1 MQISKYF
8 LIYLCICL
16 SLTACD
22 QASDNS
28 SEEIEPGSG
37 EYYFQ
42 QGLKSKLPAEM
53 LANFKYGLTSSRID
67 NDTVH
72 LKLLDGVI
80 YSFNQLRYYDS
91 SLVYSSKMIDQS
103 RIYENI
109 HFEATGFYRKAII
122 HRSLNDYKEYFRNA
136 FISRKLH
143 LMDGDSAKAGRRTI
157 EMADAQSRLTD
168 YTGAQQTAAEALKLL
183 DPIDSTYFSTAY
195 NIIATAYRNQG
206 FQSDAIREWRNAL
219 AFAANIKD
227 SLSNLNN
234 IALSLQDQKN
244 YDEAIAVFKSILR
257 RSDSTN
263 ILSKARFLDNL
274 AYTRWLQD
282 STANMEVELLEA
294 RNIRLLNNGKNGLLA
309 SYDHL
314 ANYYRNS
321 DENISKLYADSL
333 LLTARELNSKS
344 AQLNAIEKLI
354 QLSPLESIK
363 ELSTRY
369 IQLSDSIRTESI
381 QAKNMFAKITFDEEQ
396 KELEIDQLQDQ
407 TALQAIEKEQLQDQ
421 IIILSLGSLL
431 VLVSGGFGFY
441 YLRQRHTRDKIREA
455 HRTESRI
462 SKKIHDELAND
473 VYNVMSS
480 MDTIATNMLMDKLEN
495 IYNRTRNISREN
507 SSIPTGPDF
516 LPHLLSTLSSS
527 LPADARLI
535 LRGENS
541 INWKSLSPEKKIIL
555 YRVLQEIM
563 INMNKHSEAS
573 LVAIVFSEE
582 NKNLQVQYSD
592 NGIGTSRQSL
602 KAGNGFLNME
612 NRILSIKGKL
622 NFETEQEKGL
632 KVLIQVPI

>member
-8 LIYLCICL
+8 LSYLCLCL
-16 SLTACD
+16 SLIACD
-22 QASDNS
+22 QASENN
-28 SEEIEPGSG
+28 SEEIKPGTG

-42 QGLKSKLPAEM
+42 QGLKAKDAPVMLKTFKEG
-53 LANFKYGLTSSRID
+53 LANGKFN
-67 NDTVH
+67 NDTIS
-72 LKLLDGVI
+72 LWLLDGII
-80 YSFNQLRYYDS
+80 YSNNRLKKYDS
-91 SLVYSSKMIDQS
+91 SMVYSDQMIEKARS
-103 RIYENI
+103 TNNT
-109 HFEATGFYRKAII
+109 HFEALGYYRKAII
-122 HRSLNDYKEYFRNA
+122 HRSLNNYKEHFRNA
-136 FISRKLH
+136 FVSKELH
-143 LMDGDSAKAGRRTI
+143 LANGDSANAGERAI
-157 EMADAQSRLTD
+157 EMANAQSRLTD
-168 YTGAQQTAAEALKLL
+168 YTGAQETAAEALKLL

-206 FQSDAIREWRNAL
+206 FYKDAVIEWQNAL
-219 AFAANIKD
+219 RFAANVKD

-244 YDEAIAVFKSILR
+244 YNEAIAVFENILR
-257 RSDSTN
+257 RSESTN

-282 STANMEVELLEA
+282 STTNVEDELLEA
-294 RNIRLLNNGKNGLLA
+294 RNIRLLNKGKNGLLA

-321 DENISKLYADSL
+321 DEYISKLYADSL
-333 LLTARELNSKS
+333 FLTARELNSKS
-344 AQLNAIEKLI
+344 AQLNAMEKLI
-354 QLSPLESIK
+354 QLSPMESVK

-369 IQLSDSIRTESI
+369 IELSDSIRTESI

-473 VYNVMSS
+473 VYNVMSG
-480 MDTIATNMLMDKLEN
+480 MDTIAPNTLMDKLEN

-507 SSIPTGPDF
+507 SSIPTGADY

-563 INMNKHSEAS
+563 INMNKHSKAS

-582 NKNLQVQYSD
+582 NRTLHIQYSD

-602 KAGNGFLNME
+602 QSGNGFLNME

-632 KVLIQVPI
+632 KVLIQIPI

>member
-1 MQISKYF
+1 M
-8 LIYLCICL
+8 
-16 SLTACD
+16 
-22 QASDNS
+22 
-28 SEEIEPGSG
+28 
-37 EYYFQ
+37 
-42 QGLKSKLPAEM
+42 PAEM

-72 LKLLDGVI
+72 LKLMDGVI

-136 FISRKLH
+136 FISRELH
-143 LMDGDSAKAGRRTI
+143 LADGDSARAGRRTI

-282 STANMEVELLEA
+282 SIVNVEDDLLEA

-314 ANYYRNS
+314 ANYYRNK

-354 QLSPLESIK
+354 QLSPVEAVK

-369 IQLSDSIRTESI
+369 IQLSDSIRLENA
-381 QAKNMFAKITFDEEQ
+381 QAKNMFAKITYDEEQ
-396 KELEIDQLQDQ
+396 KQKEIQQLENR
-407 TALQAIEKEQLQDQ
+407 TALQTIEKEQLQDQ
-421 IIILSLGSLL
+421 VIILSLGGLL
-431 VLVSGGFGFY
+431 VVVSGGFGFY
-441 YLRQRHTRDKIREA
+441 YLRQRHSREKIREA

-473 VYNVMSS
+473 VYHVMSG
-480 MDTIATNMLMDKLEN
+480 MNTIAPNELMDKLEH

-507 SSIPTGPDF
+507 SNIPTGEDY
-516 LPHLLSTLSSS
+516 LPHLLSTLSSG

-535 LRGENS
+535 LKGEEQV
-541 INWKSLSPEKKIIL
+541 NWHNLGTEKKIIL

-563 INMNKHSEAS
+563 VNMKKHSKAT
-573 LVAIVFSEE
+573 LVAIIFSEE
-582 NKNLQVQYSD
+582 HNSLQIQYSD
-592 NGIGTSRQSL
+592 NGIGTSSQNF
-602 KAGNGFLNME
+602 KTGNGMRNME

-622 NFETEQEKGL
+622 NFETEPDKGL
-632 KVLIQVPI
+632 KISIQIPT

>member
-8 LIYLCICL
+8 LIYLGICL
-16 SLTACD
+16 GLTACD
-22 QASDNS
+22 QASENS
-28 SEEIEPGSG
+28 SEEIKPGSG

-136 FISRKLH
+136 FISRELH
-143 LMDGDSAKAGRRTI
+143 LADGDSSRAGQRTI
-157 EMADAQSRLTD
+157 EMANAQSRLTD

-183 DPIDSTYFSTAY
+183 DPTDSTYFSTAY

-206 FQSDAIREWRNAL
+206 FQSDAKREWRNAL
-219 AFAANIKD
+219 AFAANVKD

-234 IALSLQDQKN
+234 IALSLQDEKN
-244 YDEAIAVFKSILR
+244 YNEAIIIFENILR
-257 RSDSTN
+257 SSDSTN

-282 STANMEVELLEA
+282 STANVEDDLLES

-314 ANYYRNS
+314 SNFYRNK
-321 DENISKLYADSL
+321 DENVSKLYGDSL
-333 LLTARELNSKS
+333 LTTARELNSKS

-354 QLSPLESIK
+354 HLSPMESVK
-363 ELSTRY
+363 KFSTIY
-369 IQLSDSIRTESI
+369 IQLSDSIRSENA
-381 QAKNMFAKITFDEEQ
+381 QAKNMFAKIKFDEEQ
-396 KELEIDQLQDQ
+396 KELEINQLQDQ

-431 VLVSGGFGFY
+431 VLVSGGFGYY

-480 MDTIATNMLMDKLEN
+480 MDTIAPNTLVDKLEN

-507 SSIPTGPDF
+507 SSIPTGADY

-563 INMNKHSEAS
+563 INMNKHSKAS

-582 NKNLQVQYSD
+582 NRTLHIQYSD

-602 KAGNGFLNME
+602 KTGNGFLNME

-622 NFETEQEKGL
+622 NFENEQEKGL